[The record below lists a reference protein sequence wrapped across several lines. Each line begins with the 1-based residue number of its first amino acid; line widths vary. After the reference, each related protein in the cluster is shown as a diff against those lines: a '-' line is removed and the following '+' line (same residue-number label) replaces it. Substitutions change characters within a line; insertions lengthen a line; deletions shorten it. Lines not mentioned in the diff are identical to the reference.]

1 MFRRTAVD
9 QSERKRLVAREALAH
24 VEDGMALGVGTGSTV
39 DFFID
44 ALGEHPYRK
53 LRLVSSSERS
63 TARLGGLGL
72 DVTELSSVGDV
83 DLYIDGADE
92 ATQHLHLVKGGG
104 GALTREKIVAGAAR
118 QFICIVDD
126 TKLVGRLGKFPLP
139 VEVIPMARSFV
150 ARQLV
155 KLGGQPVW
163 RRDFVTDNGNQIID
177 VRNLE
182 IARPVQMETRI
193 NQIPGVVTVGLFA
206 HRGADMLLVGTD
218 SGVEVM
224 T

>member
-1 MFRRTAVD
+1 
-9 QSERKRLVAREALAH
+9 
-24 VEDGMALGVGTGSTV
+24 
-39 DFFID
+39 
-44 ALGEHPYRK
+44 
-53 LRLVSSSERS
+53 
-63 TARLGGLGL
+63 
-72 DVTELSSVGDV
+72 
-83 DLYIDGADE
+83 
-92 ATQHLHLVKGGG
+92 
-104 GALTREKIVAGAAR
+104 
-118 QFICIVDD
+118 
-126 TKLVGRLGKFPLP
+126 
-139 VEVIPMARSFV
+139 MARSFV